1 MPRTILVTEGRSALG
16 AALVRL
22 LSARGYAVACTTDST
37 APEPAAENDA
47 AVPLALAWNRR
58 SPVSARAV
66 IVSLLNSLDTLD
78 EALILEPP
86 CTAAGPLE
94 RVGSADIER
103 VFDDC
108 KGTLFLSR
116 EVLASM
122 QGRGAGIVCFV
133 SAGAAPGPATGP
145 VAGPVESAAHEA
157 FRGMAGSLMAA
168 PGNASIVAN
177 GFQCGVADPEGY
189 AAFIDRTLEEK
200 ARKITGRWFS
210 FPARGG
216 FLQGVFKTSS
226 SP

>member
-22 LSARGYAVACTTDST
+22 LSARGHAVAFTVDST
-37 APEPAAENDA
+37 PGELENGAAA
-47 AVPLALAWNRR
+47 GVLALAWNRR

-66 IVSLLNSLDTLD
+66 IVSLLNSLDALD
-78 EALILEPP
+78 EALIIEPP
-86 CTAAGPLE
+86 CTAAGPLD

-108 KGTLFLSR
+108 KGTLVLSR
-116 EVLASM
+116 DALAVM
-122 QGRGAGIVCFV
+122 RGRGAGVVCFV
-133 SAGAAPGPATGP
+133 SAGVAAGPSAGTE
-145 VAGPVESAAHEA
+145 AGPVESAAREA
-157 FRGMAGSLMAA
+157 FRGTAGSIMAA
-168 PGNASIVAN
+168 PGHDSIVAN
-177 GFQCGVADPEGY
+177 GFQCAAADTEGY